1 MSKQEFLYRLETLL
15 MDLPKD
21 EREDAL
27 DYYEQYFEAAGPDR
41 EEEVLRELG
50 SPEKVSEMI
59 HSGGGQE
66 QSGRRAYERP
76 MAPSRPRK
84 SHAPLWIALGV
95 IGAVF
100 VLMLVIGVL
109 NFAAMRTTR
118 TVAYST
124 GTAENRNNSGL
135 GSQIGG
141 FVDGIIN
148 EVMDEVGSS
157 LEDGLDAALND
168 NVFENIQQSVE
179 EELGKATAG
188 KEGWDGMQ
196 DDYAEGAITVQ
207 PEGSVVLAERTPLA
221 WKEVR
226 EICVNLPSAAVL
238 FREVSGETLQVE
250 SKEGNRIRVQ
260 FENGTLT
267 LENTE
272 EAARE
277 DDTVIVFVPEDMELD
292 SLKVSSDSG
301 YFESENLQV
310 ETLHVDLPDGVW
322 KNSGTISAGTVT
334 FEMSDGYLAAGVMNA
349 AESLNITLADGV
361 ISADRLDSPEISM
374 ECRDG
379 IIRATLAGAQED
391 YRWEASVGDG
401 FLEIGDYKSW
411 SSLENDQG
419 EKNLAISVNDGAAKL
434 AFEA

>member
-124 GTAENRNNSGL
+124 GTAENRNNSRQL
-135 GSQIGG
+135 RFSAWRHS
-141 FVDGIIN
+141 F
-148 EVMDEVGSS
+148 
-157 LEDGLDAALND
+157 
-168 NVFENIQQSVE
+168 
-179 EELGKATAG
+179 T
-188 KEGWDGMQ
+188 
-196 DDYAEGAITVQ
+196 
-207 PEGSVVLAERTPLA
+207 ERM
-221 WKEVR
+221 R
-226 EICVNLPSAAVL
+226 S
-238 FREVSGETLQVE
+238 
-250 SKEGNRIRVQ
+250 
-260 FENGTLT
+260 
-267 LENTE
+267 
-272 EAARE
+272 
-277 DDTVIVFVPEDMELD
+277 
-292 SLKVSSDSG
+292 
-301 YFESENLQV
+301 
-310 ETLHVDLPDGVW
+310 
-322 KNSGTISAGTVT
+322 IS
-334 FEMSDGYLAAGVMNA
+334 
-349 AESLNITLADGV
+349 
-361 ISADRLDSPEISM
+361 R
-374 ECRDG
+374 
-379 IIRATLAGAQED
+379 
-391 YRWEASVGDG
+391 
-401 FLEIGDYKSW
+401 
-411 SSLENDQG
+411 
-419 EKNLAISVNDGAAKL
+419 
-434 AFEA
+434 